1 MSKNALLGPEK
12 GGEDCLE
19 QQVTLIFRLR
29 PITGS
34 IHREAGIERDVGISD
49 YSIYT
54 VHYTSAMGG
63 WVGRGG
69 GGS

>member
-54 VHYTSAMGG
+54 VDSLVHLSL
-63 WVGRGG
+63 
-69 GGS
+69 